1 MTILWIVLAAL
12 VAAVVALFQ
21 YGYIF
26 TNKKKKTRKPWF
38 ALLRFLTVFAIL
50 LLFIGPKFNRTTS
63 QEVKPILALVIDD
76 SKSIDYLKVAQQL
89 KDDYQEFS
97 NSNDLNNSFEIETFT
112 VGDDFKSLDS
122 LSFLK
127 TDSRLEL
134 GITQPQELFKNR
146 NKAIV
151 YLTDGNQ
158 TVGSDYQ
165 YAKIDTKTK
174 LYPIIYGD
182 TTQYPDLKI
191 TQLNVNR
198 YSYLENE
205 FPVEVFLS
213 YTGNTTVS
221 SNFRITN
228 GNTQLH
234 QQRLTFSPDNP
245 SQVVTVNLTSARV
258 GTQSMRATIVPLEAE
273 KNTANNYRNFAVEV
287 IDQQTKILILSDIMH
302 PDLGALKKAI
312 ESNQQRSVTIAST
325 SDNPD
330 LNDYNMVIMYSP
342 DSAFAKAY
350 SQAASLIKNT
360 WTITGTQ
367 TDYNFL
373 NSVIQSYQI
382 DPDPEFD
389 EAQPILNT
397 AYPSFNLEEL
407 EYDDFP
413 PVQVPF
419 GTVTMNTAPSILM
432 NKQIGNVETAQ
443 PLWFSYEEGESRHA
457 VFLAAGF
464 WRWRAQSFLNQK
476 DFKNWDD
483 LVSSQV
489 QYLASNK
496 KRNRLEVDYKSFY
509 YQNKKISINAQY
521 LDKNYQFEDNGIL
534 NLRLKSKSSNAVEV
548 RPFILE
554 GNSYVVDLSG
564 LDAGQYSFTV
574 SVENDVLSR
583 SGSFSILEFDIE
595 KQFVSA
601 NSLGMMQLVGE
612 ENVYYSSSK
621 NTVIEQ
627 LKTDPLFKPVQR
639 LKTEYATLIDWE
651 YLLGIILLLLGL
663 EWFLRK
669 YNGLI

>member
-38 ALLRFLTVFAIL
+38 ALLRFFTVFAIL

-97 NSNDLNNSFEIETFT
+97 NSTDLNNTFEIETFT

-151 YLTDGNQ
+151 YLIDGNQ

-165 YAKIDTKTK
+165 YSKIDTKTK

-234 QQRLTFSPDNP
+234 QQRLTFSPENP

-350 SQAASLIKNT
+350 SQAASLNKNT
-360 WTITGTQ
+360 WTITGTK

-373 NSVIQSYQI
+373 NNVIQSYQI

-521 LDKNYQFEDNGIL
+521 LDKNYEFEDNGIL
-534 NLRLKSKSSNAVEV
+534 NLRLKSKASNAVEV

-601 NSLGMMQLVGE
+601 NALGMKQLVGE
-612 ENVYYSSSK
+612 ENVYYSSSV
-621 NTVIEQ
+621 NAVIEQ

-651 YLLGIILLLLGL
+651 YLLGIILFLLGL

>member
-12 VAAVVALFQ
+12 AAAVVALFQ
-21 YGYIF
+21 YGYIL

-63 QEVKPILALVIDD
+63 QEVKPILALVVDD
-76 SKSIDYLKVAQQL
+76 SRSIDYLKIAQQL
-89 KDDYQEFS
+89 KEDYQGFN
-97 NSNDLNNSFEIETFT
+97 NSTDLNSSFEIETFT

-158 TVGSDYQ
+158 TLGSDYQ

-213 YTGNTTVS
+213 YTGNTTVN

-350 SQAASLIKNT
+350 SQAASLNKNT
-360 WTITGTQ
+360 WTITGTK
-367 TDYNFL
+367 TDY
-373 NSVIQSYQI
+373 I
-382 DPDPEFD
+382 
-389 EAQPILNT
+389 
-397 AYPSFNLEEL
+397 
-407 EYDDFP
+407 
-413 PVQVPF
+413 
-419 GTVTMNTAPSILM
+419 
-432 NKQIGNVETAQ
+432 
-443 PLWFSYEEGESRHA
+443 
-457 VFLAAGF
+457 
-464 WRWRAQSFLNQK
+464 
-476 DFKNWDD
+476 
-483 LVSSQV
+483 
-489 QYLASNK
+489 
-496 KRNRLEVDYKSFY
+496 
-509 YQNKKISINAQY
+509 
-521 LDKNYQFEDNGIL
+521 
-534 NLRLKSKSSNAVEV
+534 
-548 RPFILE
+548 
-554 GNSYVVDLSG
+554 
-564 LDAGQYSFTV
+564 
-574 SVENDVLSR
+574 
-583 SGSFSILEFDIE
+583 
-595 KQFVSA
+595 
-601 NSLGMMQLVGE
+601 
-612 ENVYYSSSK
+612 
-621 NTVIEQ
+621 
-627 LKTDPLFKPVQR
+627 
-639 LKTEYATLIDWE
+639 
-651 YLLGIILLLLGL
+651 
-663 EWFLRK
+663 
-669 YNGLI
+669 